1 MPVLSEHFL
10 PGVIANFSNKH
21 PKAEFQGAI
30 QKSPEVIF
38 SIKAQRFDIGLAE
51 PRQDTE
57 LINCQRF
64 DVDCV
69 CALPSGDPLLK
80 KSIIEPSD
88 LAGRSCASFRPENHI
103 TKALKIAFDDAGVP
117 FDPKFQMQNGAAQ
130 YEIITLGNALSVFS
144 PLTSWTHRQMW
155 RVNRFFE
162 F

>member
-1 MPVLSEHFL
+1 MEQVDELQQLLHAGIEVSTTKITVNSMPVLSEHFL
-10 PGVIANFSNKH
+10 PGVIANFSKTH

-38 SIKAQRFDIGLAE
+38 SIQAQRFDIGLAE
-51 PRQDTE
+51 PRQFTE

-88 LAGRSCASFRPENHI
+88 LAGQS
-103 TKALKIAFDDAGVP
+103 
-117 FDPKFQMQNGAAQ
+117 
-130 YEIITLGNALSVFS
+130 
-144 PLTSWTHRQMW
+144 
-155 RVNRFFE
+155 
-162 F
+162 